1 MRYVNRASRRLART
15 IFHAMV
21 RFGPKLEK
29 RQAVLARIVDIGAEL
44 FTMAATNTR
53 AVGLVA
59 EHPFLDAGPIEAADL
74 FSRQSRRRIEV
85 LFHQVFTNDD
95 VITYQL
101 AQDVL
106 NGEHRWIEEG
116 LPQM

>member
-1 MRYVNRASRRLART
+1 MT
-15 IFHAMV
+15 
-21 RFGPKLEK
+21 
-29 RQAVLARIVDIGAEL
+29 
-44 FTMAATNTR
+44 TTR

-59 EHPFLDAGPIEAADL
+59 EHPFLDDGPIEAADL
-74 FSRQSRRRIEV
+74 FSRQSRRRIEA
-85 LFHQVFTNDD
+85 LFHHVFANDD

>member
-1 MRYVNRASRRLART
+1 
-15 IFHAMV
+15 MV
-21 RFGPKLEK
+21 
-29 RQAVLARIVDIGAEL
+29 
-44 FTMAATNTR
+44 
-53 AVGLVA
+53 
-59 EHPFLDAGPIEAADL
+59 EAADL
-74 FSRQSRRRIEV
+74 FSRQSRRRIEA
-85 LFHQVFTNDD
+85 LFHQVFANDD